1 MRGTMKLYYFR
12 GKQGGIADAESTDRR
27 RREQGVPADR
37 EACGL
42 GCAWDGGCRSCRERD
57 RGVGKN
63 KRISPGYRD
72 HGYPDA
78 GI

>member
-42 GCAWDGGCRSCRERD
+42 GCAWM
-57 RGVGKN
+57 GVVAVAENGIEALGKI
-63 KRISPGYRD
+63 KAPGYRD